1 MASAPLAHR
10 NARYVDRN
18 EKKLRTALLGAKVSS
33 APCPEDIIWSN
44 IQMTEK
50 EQDPKRIVAGLL
62 LFIACAFFTLPVL
75 VISFLANLTTISTFI
90 PFLQT
95 WQHNSLGTFSAVS
108 GILPPIV
115 SAIFAM
121 LIPII
126 IRAVS
131 KLQGIVSFFFF
142 SSMYQSADQFLS
154 LTRKYSTEYSN
165 RACKSCLCSI
175 FRLSFRIST
184 YPLLVDF
191 RSLQ

>member
-1 MASAPLAHR
+1 MASSPLAHK
-10 NARYVDRN
+10 NARFIDR
-18 EKKLRTALLGAKVSS
+18 KVKTLRPVLAGAKISL
-33 APCPEDIIWSN
+33 APNPQDIIWSN

-50 EQDPKRIVAGLL
+50 EQDPKRIAAGLL

-95 WQHNSLGTFSAVS
+95 WQHNSLGSFSAVS

-131 KLQGIVSFFFF
+131 KLQGIVSFP
-142 SSMYQSADQFLS
+142 
-154 LTRKYSTEYSN
+154 
-165 RACKSCLCSI
+165 CLI
-175 FRLSFRIST
+175 FRVRAN
-184 YPLLVDF
+184 LL
-191 RSLQ
+191 LT